1 MLADWD
7 FDRLDIPAL
16 VGRAKQVW
24 EYPMVDRDPAPTWV
38 DSRVA
43 LLGDAAHVM
52 YPVGSNG
59 RAKRSSMLAAR
70 RIARRARVDPDALAT
85 YQDRLHEDVS
95 ALVLRNREAGP
106 VAILGTVDERCGGVF
121 DDINDVIPCKPRS
134 SRSWPATR
142 QLPASQ

>member
-1 MLADWD
+1 MLRAGIRPLTPRSFCPFADWD
-7 FDRLDIPAL
+7 FDWLDIPAL

-59 RAKRSSMLAAR
+59 ASQAIVDARGSAHRSSS
-70 RIARRARVDPDALAT
+70 T
-85 YQDRLHEDVS
+85 
-95 ALVLRNREAGP
+95 G
-106 VAILGTVDERCGGVF
+106 
-121 DDINDVIPCKPRS
+121 
-134 SRSWPATR
+134 
-142 QLPASQ
+142 